1 MKNVIKFLLF
11 ITYSTSIFFLPNSM
25 IILFFILLNILM
37 MIIAKVNIKKVISK
51 TLIILPFIIFTF
63 LINWLLDNLNN
74 ALWIGI
80 KLFVVCNITIIYS
93 ETTSIARSSRNN
105 KSALHTT

>member
-25 IILFFILLNILM
+25 IILFFILLNILI

-93 ETTSIARSSRNN
+93 ETTSIARRSRNN
-105 KSALHTT
+105 KITLHTT